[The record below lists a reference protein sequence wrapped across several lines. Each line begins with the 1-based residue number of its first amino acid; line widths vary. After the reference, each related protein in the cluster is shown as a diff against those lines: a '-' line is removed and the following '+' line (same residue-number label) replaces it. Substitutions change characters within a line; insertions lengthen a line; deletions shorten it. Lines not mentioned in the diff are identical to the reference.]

1 MENQKE
7 NVMLKWIEKTILP
20 IANKIQRNKYLQ
32 AIQSAFMTLMPVML
46 IGGIITI
53 LTRPLAD
60 YTKMSPTDNLYG
72 FYKGWQVFIDQHG
85 MPLLVLRSIT
95 LYSISLWA
103 ALAIAY
109 FLAKHYK
116 MNTIITS
123 VVSLLMFFILCT
135 SKTKDGGLSND
146 FWGGEG
152 LFAGILIGIGVTELY
167 RFFLKKKIGTI
178 KMPEMVPP
186 ALKNSFSSIFPII
199 FVTIICTCIAM
210 VCDSVFKITFP
221 QFILN
226 LFHPL
231 VLTIDNAFG
240 LSLTSILSQICWWFG
255 IHNTAITSLLE
266 PLMYSNYSA
275 NAAAYAK
282 GIAAA
287 NLPHIWT
294 EPLWWNWMVIGGSG
308 ATLALAFM
316 VLRCKSKQLK
326 TVGKVAIIPALFN
339 INEPLIFG
347 LPIVLNPLFFIPWLL
362 APTMNGIIAYVCMAL
377 GIVNKTYIYPGWNI
391 PAPFAQFLTNMD
403 VKSIFLVLVMI
414 VLDGLVYYPFLK
426 VWDNQKL
433 EEENRGVSVEK

>member
-1 MENQKE
+1 MENQKD
-7 NVMLKWIEKTILP
+7 NFLLKWIEKSILP

-32 AIQSAFMTLMPVML
+32 AIQSAFMTLMPIML

-53 LTRPLAD
+53 ITTPFVD
-60 YTKMSPTDNLYG
+60 YTKMATTDSMYN
-72 FYKGWQVFIDQHG
+72 FYKGWQLFVNNYG
-85 MPLLVLRSIT
+85 MPLVILRSVT
-95 LYSISLWA
+95 LSSISLWTS
-103 ALAIAY
+103 LAIAY

-135 SKTKDGGLSND
+135 SVTKDGGLSND

-152 LFAGILIGIGVTELY
+152 LFAGIIIGIAVTELY
-167 RFFLKKKIGTI
+167 RLFTTKKIGTI
-178 KMPEMVPP
+178 KMPDMVPP
-186 ALKNSFSSIFPII
+186 ALKSSFASIFPII
-199 FVTIICTCIAM
+199 FVTVICTIIAM
-210 VCDSVFKITFP
+210 LCNSILRITFP
-221 QFILN
+221 QAILN

-231 VLTIDNAFG
+231 VVTVDNAFG
-240 LSLTSILSQICWWFG
+240 LSLSSILSQICWWFG
-255 IHNTAITSLLE
+255 IHDTAVTSLLE

-308 ATLALAFM
+308 ATLALAVM
-316 VLRCKSKQLK
+316 VLRCKSVQLK

-362 APTMNGIIAYVCMAL
+362 APTINGIIAYICMAI
-377 GIVNKTYIYPGWNI
+377 GIVNKTFIYPGWNI
-391 PAPFAQFLTNMD
+391 PAPIAQFLSNMD
-403 VKSIFLVLVMI
+403 LRSIFLTLVMI
-414 VLDGLVYYPFLK
+414 IIDGLIYYPFLK
-426 VWDNQKL
+426 VWDKQKL
-433 EEENRGVSVEK
+433 EEERSGENVA

>member
-1 MENQKE
+1 MENQKD
-7 NVMLKWIEKTILP
+7 NFLLKWIEKSILP

-32 AIQSAFMTLMPVML
+32 AIQSAFMTLMPIML

-53 LTRPLAD
+53 ITTPFVD
-60 YTKMSPTDNLYG
+60 YTKMATTDSMYN
-72 FYKGWQVFIDQHG
+72 FYKGWQLFVNNYG
-85 MPLLVLRSIT
+85 MPLVILRSVT
-95 LYSISLWA
+95 LSSISLWTS
-103 ALAIAY
+103 LAIAY

-135 SKTKDGGLSND
+135 SVTKDGGLSND

-152 LFAGILIGIGVTELY
+152 LFAGIIIGIAVTELY
-167 RFFLKKKIGTI
+167 RLFTTKKIGTI
-178 KMPEMVPP
+178 KMPDMVPP
-186 ALKNSFSSIFPII
+186 ALKSSFASIFPII
-199 FVTIICTCIAM
+199 FVTVICTIIAM
-210 VCDSVFKITFP
+210 LCNSILRITFP
-221 QFILN
+221 QAILN

-231 VLTIDNAFG
+231 VVTVDNAFG
-240 LSLTSILSQICWWFG
+240 LSLSSILSQICWWFG
-255 IHNTAITSLLE
+255 IHDTAVTSLLE

-308 ATLALAFM
+308 ATLALAVI
-316 VLRCKSKQLK
+316 VLRCKSVQLK

-362 APTMNGIIAYVCMAL
+362 APTINGLIAYICMAI
-377 GIVNKTYIYPGWNI
+377 GIVNKTFIYPGWNI
-391 PAPFAQFLTNMD
+391 PAPIAQFLSNMD
-403 VKSIFLVLVMI
+403 LRSIFLTLVMI
-414 VLDGLVYYPFLK
+414 IIDGLIYYPFLK
-426 VWDNQKL
+426 VWDKQKL
-433 EEENRGVSVEK
+433 EEERGGENVA

>member
-1 MENQKE
+1 MENQKD
-7 NVMLKWIEKTILP
+7 NFLLKWIEKSILP

-32 AIQSAFMTLMPVML
+32 AIQSAFMTLMPIML

-53 LTRPLAD
+53 ITTPFVD
-60 YTKMSPTDNLYG
+60 YTKMATTDSMYN
-72 FYKGWQVFIDQHG
+72 FYKGWQLFVNNYG
-85 MPLLVLRSIT
+85 MPLVILRSVT
-95 LYSISLWA
+95 LSSISVWTS
-103 ALAIAY
+103 LAIAY

-135 SKTKDGGLSND
+135 SVTKDGGLSND

-152 LFAGILIGIGVTELY
+152 LFAGIIIGIAVTELY
-167 RFFLKKKIGTI
+167 RLFTTKKIGTI
-178 KMPEMVPP
+178 KMPDMVPP
-186 ALKNSFSSIFPII
+186 ALKSSFASIFPII
-199 FVTIICTCIAM
+199 FVTVICTIIAM
-210 VCDSVFKITFP
+210 LCNSILRITFP
-221 QFILN
+221 QAILN

-231 VLTIDNAFG
+231 VVTVDNAFG
-240 LSLTSILSQICWWFG
+240 LSLSSILSQICWWFG
-255 IHNTAITSLLE
+255 IHDTAVTSLLE

-308 ATLALAFM
+308 ATLALAVM
-316 VLRCKSKQLK
+316 VLRCKSVQLK

-362 APTMNGIIAYVCMAL
+362 APTINGLIAYICMAI
-377 GIVNKTYIYPGWNI
+377 GIVNKTFIYPGWNI
-391 PAPFAQFLTNMD
+391 PAPIAQFLSNMD
-403 VKSIFLVLVMI
+403 LRSIFLTLVMI
-414 VLDGLVYYPFLK
+414 IIDGLIYYPFLK
-426 VWDNQKL
+426 VWDKQKL
-433 EEENRGVSVEK
+433 EEERGGENVA

>member
-1 MENQKE
+1 MENQKD
-7 NVMLKWIEKTILP
+7 NFLLKWIEKSILP

-32 AIQSAFMTLMPVML
+32 AIQSAFMTLMPIML

-53 LTRPLAD
+53 ITTPFVD
-60 YTKMSPTDNLYG
+60 YTKMATTDSMYN
-72 FYKGWQVFIDQHG
+72 FYKGWQLFVNNYG
-85 MPLLVLRSIT
+85 MPLVILRSVT
-95 LYSISLWA
+95 LSSISLWTS
-103 ALAIAY
+103 LAIAY

-135 SKTKDGGLSND
+135 SVTKDGGLSND

-152 LFAGILIGIGVTELY
+152 LFAGIIIGIAVTELY
-167 RFFLKKKIGTI
+167 RLFTTKKIGTI
-178 KMPEMVPP
+178 KMPDMVPP
-186 ALKNSFSSIFPII
+186 ALKSSFASIFPII
-199 FVTIICTCIAM
+199 FVTVICTIIAM
-210 VCDSVFKITFP
+210 LCNSILRITFP
-221 QFILN
+221 QAILN

-231 VLTIDNAFG
+231 VVTVDNAFG
-240 LSLTSILSQICWWFG
+240 LSLSSILSQICWWFG
-255 IHNTAITSLLE
+255 IHDTAVTSLLE

-308 ATLALAFM
+308 ATLALAVM
-316 VLRCKSKQLK
+316 VLRCKSVQLK

-347 LPIVLNPLFFIPWLL
+347 LPIVLNPLFFIPWIL
-362 APTMNGIIAYVCMAL
+362 APTINGIIAYICMAI
-377 GIVNKTYIYPGWNI
+377 GIVNKTFIYPGWNI
-391 PAPFAQFLTNMD
+391 PAPIAQFLSNMD
-403 VKSIFLVLVMI
+403 LRSIFLTLVMI
-414 VLDGLVYYPFLK
+414 IIDGLIYYPFLK
-426 VWDNQKL
+426 VWDKQKL
-433 EEENRGVSVEK
+433 EEERGGENVA

>member
-1 MENQKE
+1 MENQKD
-7 NVMLKWIEKTILP
+7 NFLLKWIEKSILP
-20 IANKIQRNKYLQ
+20 ISNKIKRNKYLQ
-32 AIQSAFMTLMPVML
+32 AIQSAFMTLMPIML

-53 LTRPLAD
+53 ITTPFVD
-60 YTKMSPTDNLYG
+60 YTKMATTDSMYN
-72 FYKGWQVFIDQHG
+72 FYKGWQLFVNNYG
-85 MPLLVLRSIT
+85 MPLVILRSVT
-95 LYSISLWA
+95 LSSLSLWTS
-103 ALAIAY
+103 LAIAY

-135 SKTKDGGLSND
+135 SVTKDGGLSND

-152 LFAGILIGIGVTELY
+152 LFAGIIIGIAVTELY
-167 RFFLKKKIGTI
+167 RLFTTKKIGTI
-178 KMPEMVPP
+178 KMPDMVPP
-186 ALKNSFSSIFPII
+186 ALKSSFASIFPII
-199 FVTIICTCIAM
+199 FVTVICTIIAM
-210 VCDSVFKITFP
+210 LCNSILRITFP
-221 QFILN
+221 QAILN

-231 VLTIDNAFG
+231 VVTVDNAFG
-240 LSLTSILSQICWWFG
+240 LSLSSILSQICWWFG
-255 IHNTAITSLLE
+255 IHDTAVTSLLE

-308 ATLALAFM
+308 ATLALAVM
-316 VLRCKSKQLK
+316 VLRCKSVQLK

-362 APTMNGIIAYVCMAL
+362 APTINGLIAYICMAI
-377 GIVNKTYIYPGWNI
+377 GIVNKTFIYPGWNI
-391 PAPFAQFLTNMD
+391 PAPIAQFLSNMD
-403 VKSIFLVLVMI
+403 LRSIFLTLVMI
-414 VLDGLVYYPFLK
+414 IIDGLIYYPFLK
-426 VWDNQKL
+426 VWDKQKL
-433 EEENRGVSVEK
+433 EEERGGENVA

>member
-1 MENQKE
+1 MENQKD
-7 NVMLKWIEKTILP
+7 NFLLKWIEKSILP

-32 AIQSAFMTLMPVML
+32 AIQSAFMTLMPIML

-53 LTRPLAD
+53 ITTPFVD
-60 YTKMSPTDNLYG
+60 YTKMATTDSMYN
-72 FYKGWQVFIDQHG
+72 FYKGWQLFVNNYG
-85 MPLLVLRSIT
+85 MPLVILRSVT
-95 LYSISLWA
+95 LSSISLWTS
-103 ALAIAY
+103 LAIAY

-135 SKTKDGGLSND
+135 SVTKDGGLSND

-152 LFAGILIGIGVTELY
+152 LFAGIIIGIAVTELY
-167 RFFLKKKIGTI
+167 RLFTTKKIGTI
-178 KMPEMVPP
+178 KMPDMVPP
-186 ALKNSFSSIFPII
+186 ALKSSFASIFPII
-199 FVTIICTCIAM
+199 FVTVICTVIAM
-210 VCDSVFKITFP
+210 LCNSILRITFP
-221 QFILN
+221 QAILN

-231 VLTIDNAFG
+231 VVTVDNAFG
-240 LSLTSILSQICWWFG
+240 LSLSSILSQICWWFG
-255 IHNTAITSLLE
+255 IHDTAVTSLLE

-308 ATLALAFM
+308 ATLALAVM
-316 VLRCKSKQLK
+316 ILRCKSVQLK

-362 APTMNGIIAYVCMAL
+362 APTINGLIAYICMAI
-377 GIVNKTYIYPGWNI
+377 GIVNKTFIYPGWNI
-391 PAPFAQFLTNMD
+391 PAPIAQFLSNMD
-403 VKSIFLVLVMI
+403 LRSIFLTLVMI
-414 VLDGLVYYPFLK
+414 IIDGLIYYPFLK
-426 VWDNQKL
+426 VWDRQKL
-433 EEENRGVSVEK
+433 EEERGEENVA

>member
-1 MENQKE
+1 MENQKD
-7 NVMLKWIEKTILP
+7 NFLLKWIEKSILP

-32 AIQSAFMTLMPVML
+32 AIQSAFMTLMPIML

-53 LTRPLAD
+53 ITTPFVD
-60 YTKMSPTDNLYG
+60 YTKMATTDSMYN
-72 FYKGWQVFIDQHG
+72 FYKGWQLFVNNYG
-85 MPLLVLRSIT
+85 MPLVILRSVT
-95 LYSISLWA
+95 LSSISLWTS
-103 ALAIAY
+103 LAIAY

-135 SKTKDGGLSND
+135 SVTKDGGLSND

-152 LFAGILIGIGVTELY
+152 LFAGIIIGIAVTELY
-167 RFFLKKKIGTI
+167 RLFTTKKIGTI
-178 KMPEMVPP
+178 KMPDMVPP
-186 ALKNSFSSIFPII
+186 ALKSSFASIFPII
-199 FVTIICTCIAM
+199 FVTVICTIIAM
-210 VCDSVFKITFP
+210 LCNSILRITFP
-221 QFILN
+221 QAILN

-231 VLTIDNAFG
+231 VVTVDNAFG
-240 LSLTSILSQICWWFG
+240 LSLSSILSQICWWFG
-255 IHNTAITSLLE
+255 IHDTAVTSLLE

-308 ATLALAFM
+308 ATLALAVM
-316 VLRCKSKQLK
+316 VLRCKSVQLK

-362 APTMNGIIAYVCMAL
+362 APTINGIIAYICMAI
-377 GIVNKTYIYPGWNI
+377 GIVNKTFIYPGWNI
-391 PAPFAQFLTNMD
+391 PAPIAQFLSNMD
-403 VKSIFLVLVMI
+403 LRSIFLTLVMI
-414 VLDGLVYYPFLK
+414 IIDGLIYYPFLK
-426 VWDNQKL
+426 VWDKQKL
-433 EEENRGVSVEK
+433 EEERGGENVA

>member
-1 MENQKE
+1 MENQKD
-7 NVMLKWIEKTILP
+7 NFLLKWIEKSILP

-32 AIQSAFMTLMPVML
+32 AIQSAFMTLMPIML

-53 LTRPLAD
+53 ITTPFVD
-60 YTKMSPTDNLYG
+60 YTEMATTDSMYN
-72 FYKGWQVFIDQHG
+72 FYKGWQLFVNNYG
-85 MPLLVLRSIT
+85 MPLVILRSVT
-95 LYSISLWA
+95 LSSISLWTS
-103 ALAIAY
+103 LAIAY

-135 SKTKDGGLSND
+135 SVTKDGGLSND

-152 LFAGILIGIGVTELY
+152 LFAGIIIGIAVTELY
-167 RFFLKKKIGTI
+167 RLFTTKKIGTI
-178 KMPEMVPP
+178 KMPDMVPP
-186 ALKNSFSSIFPII
+186 ALKSSFASIFPII
-199 FVTIICTCIAM
+199 FVTVICTIIAM
-210 VCDSVFKITFP
+210 LCNSILRITFP
-221 QFILN
+221 QAILN

-231 VLTIDNAFG
+231 VVTVDNAFG
-240 LSLTSILSQICWWFG
+240 LSLSSILSQICWWFG
-255 IHNTAITSLLE
+255 IHDTAVTSLLE

-308 ATLALAFM
+308 ATLALAVM
-316 VLRCKSKQLK
+316 VLRCKSVQLK

-362 APTMNGIIAYVCMAL
+362 APTINGIIAYICMAI
-377 GIVNKTYIYPGWNI
+377 GIVNKTFIYPGWNI
-391 PAPFAQFLTNMD
+391 PAPIAQFLSNMD
-403 VKSIFLVLVMI
+403 LRSIFLTLVMI
-414 VLDGLVYYPFLK
+414 IIDGLIYYPFLK
-426 VWDNQKL
+426 VWDKQKL
-433 EEENRGVSVEK
+433 EEERGGENVA

>member
-1 MENQKE
+1 MENQKD
-7 NVMLKWIEKTILP
+7 NFLLKWIEKSILP

-32 AIQSAFMTLMPVML
+32 AIQSAFMTLMPIML

-53 LTRPLAD
+53 ITTPFVD
-60 YTKMSPTDNLYG
+60 YTKMATTDSMYN
-72 FYKGWQVFIDQHG
+72 FYKGWQLFVNNYG
-85 MPLLVLRSIT
+85 MPLVILRSVT
-95 LYSISLWA
+95 LSSISLWTS
-103 ALAIAY
+103 LAIAY

-135 SKTKDGGLSND
+135 SVTKDGGLSND

-152 LFAGILIGIGVTELY
+152 LFAGIIIGIAVTELY
-167 RFFLKKKIGTI
+167 RLFTTKKIGTI
-178 KMPEMVPP
+178 KMPDMVPP
-186 ALKNSFSSIFPII
+186 ALKSSFASIFPII
-199 FVTIICTCIAM
+199 FVTVICTIIAM
-210 VCDSVFKITFP
+210 LCNSILRITFP
-221 QFILN
+221 QAILN

-231 VLTIDNAFG
+231 VVTVDNAFG
-240 LSLTSILSQICWWFG
+240 LSLSSILSQICWWFG
-255 IHNTAITSLLE
+255 IHDTAVTSLLE

-308 ATLALAFM
+308 ATLALAVM
-316 VLRCKSKQLK
+316 VLRCKSVQLK

-362 APTMNGIIAYVCMAL
+362 APTINGLIAYICMAI
-377 GIVNKTYIYPGWNI
+377 GIVNKTFIYPGWNI
-391 PAPFAQFLTNMD
+391 PAPIAQFLSNMD
-403 VKSIFLVLVMI
+403 LRSIFLSFVMI
-414 VLDGLVYYPFLK
+414 IIDGLIYYPFLK
-426 VWDNQKL
+426 VWDKQKL
-433 EEENRGVSVEK
+433 EEERGEENVA

>member
-1 MENQKE
+1 MENQKD
-7 NVMLKWIEKTILP
+7 NFLLKWIEKSILP

-32 AIQSAFMTLMPVML
+32 AIQSAFMTLMPIML

-53 LTRPLAD
+53 ITTPFVN
-60 YTKMSPTDNLYG
+60 YTKMATTDSMYN
-72 FYKGWQVFIDQHG
+72 FYKGWQLFVNNYG
-85 MPLLVLRSIT
+85 MPLVILRSVT
-95 LYSISLWA
+95 LSSISLWTS
-103 ALAIAY
+103 LAIAY

-135 SKTKDGGLSND
+135 SVTKDGGLSND

-152 LFAGILIGIGVTELY
+152 LFAGIIIGIAVTELY
-167 RFFLKKKIGTI
+167 RLFTTKKIGTI
-178 KMPEMVPP
+178 KMPDMVPP
-186 ALKNSFSSIFPII
+186 ALKSSFASIFPII
-199 FVTIICTCIAM
+199 FVTVICTIIAM
-210 VCDSVFKITFP
+210 LCNSILRITFP
-221 QFILN
+221 QAILN

-231 VLTIDNAFG
+231 VVTVDNAFG
-240 LSLTSILSQICWWFG
+240 LSLSSILSQICWWFG
-255 IHNTAITSLLE
+255 IHDTAVTSLLE

-308 ATLALAFM
+308 ATLALAVM
-316 VLRCKSKQLK
+316 VLRCKSVQLK

-362 APTMNGIIAYVCMAL
+362 APTINGLIAYICMAI
-377 GIVNKTYIYPGWNI
+377 GIVNKTFIYPGWNI
-391 PAPFAQFLTNMD
+391 PAPIAQFLTNMD
-403 VKSIFLVLVMI
+403 LRSIFLTLVMI
-414 VLDGLVYYPFLK
+414 IIDGLIYYPFLK
-426 VWDNQKL
+426 VWDKQKL
-433 EEENRGVSVEK
+433 EEERSGENVA

>member
-1 MENQKE
+1 MENQKD
-7 NVMLKWIEKTILP
+7 NFLLKWIEKSILP

-32 AIQSAFMTLMPVML
+32 AIQSAFMTLMPIML

-53 LTRPLAD
+53 ITTPFVD
-60 YTKMSPTDNLYG
+60 YTKMATTDSMYN
-72 FYKGWQVFIDQHG
+72 FYKGWQLFVNNYG
-85 MPLLVLRSIT
+85 MPLVILRSVT
-95 LYSISLWA
+95 LSSISLWTS
-103 ALAIAY
+103 LAIAY

-135 SKTKDGGLSND
+135 SVTKDGGLSND

-152 LFAGILIGIGVTELY
+152 LFAGIIIGIAVTELY
-167 RFFLKKKIGTI
+167 RLFTTKKIGTI
-178 KMPEMVPP
+178 KMPDMVPP
-186 ALKNSFSSIFPII
+186 ALKSSFASIFPII
-199 FVTIICTCIAM
+199 FVTVICTIIAM
-210 VCDSVFKITFP
+210 LCNSILRITFP
-221 QFILN
+221 QAILN

-231 VLTIDNAFG
+231 VVTVDNAFG
-240 LSLTSILSQICWWFG
+240 LSLSSILSQICWWFG
-255 IHNTAITSLLE
+255 IHDTAVTSLLE

-308 ATLALAFM
+308 ATLALAVM
-316 VLRCKSKQLK
+316 VLRCKSVQLK

-362 APTMNGIIAYVCMAL
+362 APTINGLIAYICMAIGII
-377 GIVNKTYIYPGWNI
+377 NKTFIYPGWNI
-391 PAPFAQFLTNMD
+391 PAPIAQFLSNMD
-403 VKSIFLVLVMI
+403 LRSIFLTLVMI
-414 VLDGLVYYPFLK
+414 IIDGLIYYPFLK
-426 VWDNQKL
+426 VWDKQKL
-433 EEENRGVSVEK
+433 EEERGGENVA

>member
-1 MENQKE
+1 MENQKD
-7 NVMLKWIEKTILP
+7 NFLLKWIEKSILP

-32 AIQSAFMTLMPVML
+32 AIQSAFMTLMPIML

-53 LTRPLAD
+53 ITTPFVD
-60 YTKMSPTDNLYG
+60 YTKMATTDSMYN
-72 FYKGWQVFIDQHG
+72 FYKGWQLFVNNYG
-85 MPLLVLRSIT
+85 MPLVILRSVT
-95 LYSISLWA
+95 LSSISLWTS
-103 ALAIAY
+103 LAIAY

-135 SKTKDGGLSND
+135 SVTKDGGLSND

-152 LFAGILIGIGVTELY
+152 LFAGIIIGIAVTELY
-167 RFFLKKKIGTI
+167 RLFTTKKIGTI
-178 KMPEMVPP
+178 KMPDMVPP
-186 ALKNSFSSIFPII
+186 ALKSSFASIFPII
-199 FVTIICTCIAM
+199 FVTVICTVIAM
-210 VCDSVFKITFP
+210 LCNSILRITFP
-221 QFILN
+221 QAILN

-231 VLTIDNAFG
+231 VVTVDNAFG
-240 LSLTSILSQICWWFG
+240 LSLSSILSQICWWFG
-255 IHNTAITSLLE
+255 IHDTAVTSLLE

-308 ATLALAFM
+308 ATLALAVM
-316 VLRCKSKQLK
+316 VLRCKSVQLK

-362 APTMNGIIAYVCMAL
+362 APTINGLIAYICMAI
-377 GIVNKTYIYPGWNI
+377 GIVNKTFIYPGWNI
-391 PAPFAQFLTNMD
+391 PAPIAQFLSNMD
-403 VKSIFLVLVMI
+403 LRSIFLTLVMI
-414 VLDGLVYYPFLK
+414 IIDGLIYYPFLK
-426 VWDNQKL
+426 VWDRQKL
-433 EEENRGVSVEK
+433 EEERGGENVA

>member
-1 MENQKE
+1 MENQKD
-7 NVMLKWIEKTILP
+7 NFLLKWIEKSILP

-32 AIQSAFMTLMPVML
+32 AIQSAFMTLMPIML

-53 LTRPLAD
+53 ITTPFVD
-60 YTKMSPTDNLYG
+60 YTKMATTDSMYN
-72 FYKGWQVFIDQHG
+72 FYKGWQLFVNNYG
-85 MPLLVLRSIT
+85 MPLVILRSVT
-95 LYSISLWA
+95 LSSISLWTS
-103 ALAIAY
+103 LAIAY

-135 SKTKDGGLSND
+135 SVTKDGGLSND

-152 LFAGILIGIGVTELY
+152 LFAGIIIGIAVTELY
-167 RFFLKKKIGTI
+167 RLFTTKKIGTI
-178 KMPEMVPP
+178 KMPDMVPP
-186 ALKNSFSSIFPII
+186 ALKSSFTSIFPII
-199 FVTIICTCIAM
+199 FVTVICTIIAM
-210 VCDSVFKITFP
+210 LCNSILRITFP
-221 QFILN
+221 QAILN

-231 VLTIDNAFG
+231 VVTVDNAFG
-240 LSLTSILSQICWWFG
+240 LSLSSILSQICWWFG
-255 IHNTAITSLLE
+255 IHDTAVTSLLE

-308 ATLALAFM
+308 ATLALAVM
-316 VLRCKSKQLK
+316 VLRCKSVQLK

-362 APTMNGIIAYVCMAL
+362 APTINGLIAYICMAIGII
-377 GIVNKTYIYPGWNI
+377 NKTFIYPGWNI
-391 PAPFAQFLTNMD
+391 PAPIAQFLSNMD
-403 VKSIFLVLVMI
+403 LRSIFLTLVMI
-414 VLDGLVYYPFLK
+414 IIDGLIYYPFLK
-426 VWDNQKL
+426 VWDKQKL
-433 EEENRGVSVEK
+433 EEERGGENVA

>member
-1 MENQKE
+1 MENQKD
-7 NVMLKWIEKTILP
+7 NFLLKWIEKSILP

-32 AIQSAFMTLMPVML
+32 AIQSAFMTLMPIML

-53 LTRPLAD
+53 ITTPFVD
-60 YTKMSPTDNLYG
+60 YTKMATTDSMYN
-72 FYKGWQVFIDQHG
+72 FYKGWQLFVNNYG
-85 MPLLVLRSIT
+85 MPLVILRSVT
-95 LYSISLWA
+95 LSSISLWTS
-103 ALAIAY
+103 LAIAY

-135 SKTKDGGLSND
+135 SVTKDGGLSND

-152 LFAGILIGIGVTELY
+152 LFAGIIIGIAVTELY
-167 RFFLKKKIGTI
+167 RLFTTKKIGTI
-178 KMPEMVPP
+178 KMPDMVPP
-186 ALKNSFSSIFPII
+186 ALKSSFASIFPII
-199 FVTIICTCIAM
+199 FVTVICTIIAM
-210 VCDSVFKITFP
+210 LCNSILRITFP
-221 QFILN
+221 QAILN

-231 VLTIDNAFG
+231 VVTVDNAFG
-240 LSLTSILSQICWWFG
+240 LSLSSILSQICWWFG
-255 IHNTAITSLLE
+255 IHDTAVTSLLE

-308 ATLALAFM
+308 ATLALAVM
-316 VLRCKSKQLK
+316 VLRCKSVQLK

-362 APTMNGIIAYVCMAL
+362 APTINGLIAYICMAI
-377 GIVNKTYIYPGWNI
+377 GIVNKTFIYPGWNI
-391 PAPFAQFLTNMD
+391 PAPIAQFLSNMD
-403 VKSIFLVLVMI
+403 LRSIFLTLVMI
-414 VLDGLVYYPFLK
+414 IIDGLIYYPFLK
-426 VWDNQKL
+426 VWDKQKL
-433 EEENRGVSVEK
+433 EEERSGENVA

>member
-1 MENQKE
+1 MENQKD
-7 NVMLKWIEKTILP
+7 NFLLKWIEKSILP

-32 AIQSAFMTLMPVML
+32 AIQSAFMTLMPIML

-53 LTRPLAD
+53 ITTPFVD
-60 YTKMSPTDNLYG
+60 YTKMATTDSMYN
-72 FYKGWQVFIDQHG
+72 FYKGWQLFVNNYG
-85 MPLLVLRSIT
+85 MPLVILRSVT
-95 LYSISLWA
+95 LSSISLWTS
-103 ALAIAY
+103 LAIAY

-135 SKTKDGGLSND
+135 SVTKDGGLSND

-152 LFAGILIGIGVTELY
+152 LFAGIIIGIAVTELY
-167 RFFLKKKIGTI
+167 RLFTTKKIGTI
-178 KMPEMVPP
+178 KMPDMVPP
-186 ALKNSFSSIFPII
+186 ALKSSFASIFPII
-199 FVTIICTCIAM
+199 FVTVICTIIAM
-210 VCDSVFKITFP
+210 LCNSILRITFP
-221 QFILN
+221 QAILN

-231 VLTIDNAFG
+231 VVTVDNAFG
-240 LSLTSILSQICWWFG
+240 LSLSSILSQICWWFG
-255 IHNTAITSLLE
+255 IHDTAVTSLLE

-308 ATLALAFM
+308 ATLALAVM
-316 VLRCKSKQLK
+316 VLRCKSVQLK

-362 APTMNGIIAYVCMAL
+362 APTINGLIAYICMAIGII
-377 GIVNKTYIYPGWNI
+377 NKTFIYPGWNI
-391 PAPFAQFLTNMD
+391 PAPIAQFLSNMD
-403 VKSIFLVLVMI
+403 LRSIFLTLVMI
-414 VLDGLVYYPFLK
+414 IIDGLIYYPFLK
-426 VWDNQKL
+426 VWDKQKL
-433 EEENRGVSVEK
+433 EEERSGENVA

>member
-1 MENQKE
+1 MENQKD
-7 NVMLKWIEKTILP
+7 NFLLKWIEKSILP

-32 AIQSAFMTLMPVML
+32 AIQSAFMTLMPIML

-53 LTRPLAD
+53 ITTPFVD
-60 YTKMSPTDNLYG
+60 YTKMATTDSMYN
-72 FYKGWQVFIDQHG
+72 FYKGWQLFVNNYG
-85 MPLLVLRSIT
+85 MPLVILRSVT
-95 LYSISLWA
+95 LSSISLWTS
-103 ALAIAY
+103 LAIAY

-135 SKTKDGGLSND
+135 SVTKDGGLSND

-152 LFAGILIGIGVTELY
+152 LFAGIIIGIAVTELY
-167 RFFLKKKIGTI
+167 RLFTTKKIGTI
-178 KMPEMVPP
+178 KMPDMVPP
-186 ALKNSFSSIFPII
+186 ALKSSFASIFPII
-199 FVTIICTCIAM
+199 FVTVICTIIAM
-210 VCDSVFKITFP
+210 LCNSILRITFP
-221 QFILN
+221 QAILN

-231 VLTIDNAFG
+231 VVTVDNAFG
-240 LSLTSILSQICWWFG
+240 LSLSSILSQICWWFG
-255 IHNTAITSLLE
+255 IHDTAVTSLLE

-308 ATLALAFM
+308 ATLALAIM
-316 VLRCKSKQLK
+316 VLRCKSVQLK

-362 APTMNGIIAYVCMAL
+362 APTINGLIAYICMAI
-377 GIVNKTYIYPGWNI
+377 GIVNKTFIYPGWNI
-391 PAPFAQFLTNMD
+391 PAPIAQFLSNMD
-403 VKSIFLVLVMI
+403 LRSIFLTLVMI
-414 VLDGLVYYPFLK
+414 IIDGLIYYPFLK
-426 VWDNQKL
+426 VWDKQKL
-433 EEENRGVSVEK
+433 EEERGGENVA

>member
-1 MENQKE
+1 MENQKD
-7 NVMLKWIEKTILP
+7 NFLLKWIEKSILP

-32 AIQSAFMTLMPVML
+32 AIQSAFMTLMPIML

-53 LTRPLAD
+53 ITTPFVD
-60 YTKMSPTDNLYG
+60 YTKMATTDSMYN
-72 FYKGWQVFIDQHG
+72 FYKGWQLFVNNYG
-85 MPLLVLRSIT
+85 MPLVILRSVT
-95 LYSISLWA
+95 LSSISLWTS
-103 ALAIAY
+103 LAIAY

-135 SKTKDGGLSND
+135 SVTKDGGLSND

-152 LFAGILIGIGVTELY
+152 LFAGIIIGIAVTELY
-167 RFFLKKKIGTI
+167 RLFTTKKIGTI
-178 KMPEMVPP
+178 KMPDMVPP
-186 ALKNSFSSIFPII
+186 ALKSSFASIFPII
-199 FVTIICTCIAM
+199 FVTVICTIIAM
-210 VCDSVFKITFP
+210 LCNSILRITFP
-221 QFILN
+221 QAILN

-231 VLTIDNAFG
+231 VVTVDNAFG
-240 LSLTSILSQICWWFG
+240 LSLSSILSQICWWFG
-255 IHNTAITSLLE
+255 IHDTAVTSLLE

-308 ATLALAFM
+308 ATLALAVM
-316 VLRCKSKQLK
+316 VLRCKSVQLK

-362 APTMNGIIAYVCMAL
+362 APTVNGLIAYICMAI
-377 GIVNKTYIYPGWNI
+377 GIVNKTFIYPGWNI
-391 PAPFAQFLTNMD
+391 PAPIAQFLSNMD
-403 VKSIFLVLVMI
+403 LRSIFLTLVMI
-414 VLDGLVYYPFLK
+414 IIDGLIYYPFLK
-426 VWDNQKL
+426 VWDKQKL
-433 EEENRGVSVEK
+433 EEERSGENVA

>member
-1 MENQKE
+1 MENQKD
-7 NVMLKWIEKTILP
+7 NFLLKWIEKSILP

-32 AIQSAFMTLMPVML
+32 AIQSAFMTLMPIML

-53 LTRPLAD
+53 ITTPFVD
-60 YTKMSPTDNLYG
+60 YTKMATTDSMYN
-72 FYKGWQVFIDQHG
+72 FYKGWQLFVNNYG
-85 MPLLVLRSIT
+85 MPLVILRSVT
-95 LYSISLWA
+95 LSSISLWTS
-103 ALAIAY
+103 LAIAY

-135 SKTKDGGLSND
+135 SVTKDGGLSND

-152 LFAGILIGIGVTELY
+152 LFAGIIIGIAVTELY
-167 RFFLKKKIGTI
+167 RLFTTKKIGTI
-178 KMPEMVPP
+178 KMPDMVPP
-186 ALKNSFSSIFPII
+186 ALKSSFASIFPII
-199 FVTIICTCIAM
+199 FVTVICTIIAM
-210 VCDSVFKITFP
+210 LCNSILRITFP
-221 QFILN
+221 QAILN

-231 VLTIDNAFG
+231 VVTVDNAFG
-240 LSLTSILSQICWWFG
+240 LSLSSILSQICWWFG
-255 IHNTAITSLLE
+255 IHDTAVTSLLE

-308 ATLALAFM
+308 ATLALAVM
-316 VLRCKSKQLK
+316 VLRCKSVQLK

-347 LPIVLNPLFFIPWLL
+347 LPIVLNPLFFIPWIL
-362 APTMNGIIAYVCMAL
+362 APTINGIIAYICMAI
-377 GIVNKTYIYPGWNI
+377 GIVNKTFIYPGWNI
-391 PAPFAQFLTNMD
+391 PAPIAQFLSNMD
-403 VKSIFLVLVMI
+403 LRSIFFTLVMI
-414 VLDGLVYYPFLK
+414 IIDGLIYYPFLK
-426 VWDNQKL
+426 VWDKQKL
-433 EEENRGVSVEK
+433 EEERGGENVA

>member
-1 MENQKE
+1 MENQKD
-7 NVMLKWIEKTILP
+7 NFLLKWIEKSILP

-32 AIQSAFMTLMPVML
+32 AIQSAFMTLMPIML

-53 LTRPLAD
+53 ITTPFVD
-60 YTKMSPTDNLYG
+60 YTKMATTDSMYN
-72 FYKGWQVFIDQHG
+72 FYKGWQLFVNNYG
-85 MPLLVLRSIT
+85 MPLVILRSVT
-95 LYSISLWA
+95 LSSISLWTS
-103 ALAIAY
+103 LAIAY

-135 SKTKDGGLSND
+135 SVTKDGGLSND

-152 LFAGILIGIGVTELY
+152 LFAGIIIGIAVTELY
-167 RFFLKKKIGTI
+167 RLFTTKKIGTI
-178 KMPEMVPP
+178 KMPDMVPP
-186 ALKNSFSSIFPII
+186 ALKSSFASIFPII
-199 FVTIICTCIAM
+199 FVTVICTIIAM
-210 VCDSVFKITFP
+210 LCNSILRINF
-221 QFILN
+221 QQAILN

-231 VLTIDNAFG
+231 VVTVDNAFG
-240 LSLTSILSQICWWFG
+240 LSLSSILSQICWWFG
-255 IHNTAITSLLE
+255 IHDTAVTSLLE

-308 ATLALAFM
+308 ATLALAVM
-316 VLRCKSKQLK
+316 VLRCKSVQLK

-347 LPIVLNPLFFIPWLL
+347 LPIVLNPLFFIPWIL
-362 APTMNGIIAYVCMAL
+362 APTINGIIAYICMAI
-377 GIVNKTYIYPGWNI
+377 GIVNKTFIYPGWNI
-391 PAPFAQFLTNMD
+391 PAPIAQFLSNMD
-403 VKSIFLVLVMI
+403 LRSIFFTLVMI
-414 VLDGLVYYPFLK
+414 IIDGLIYYPFLK
-426 VWDNQKL
+426 VWDKQKL
-433 EEENRGVSVEK
+433 EEERGGENVA

>member
-1 MENQKE
+1 MENQKD
-7 NVMLKWIEKTILP
+7 NFLLKWIEKSILP

-32 AIQSAFMTLMPVML
+32 AIQSAFMTLMPIML

-53 LTRPLAD
+53 ITTPFVD
-60 YTKMSPTDNLYG
+60 YTKMATTDSMYN
-72 FYKGWQVFIDQHG
+72 FYKGWQLFVNNYG
-85 MPLLVLRSIT
+85 MPLVILRSVT
-95 LYSISLWA
+95 LSSISLWTS
-103 ALAIAY
+103 LAIAY

-135 SKTKDGGLSND
+135 SVTKDGGLSND

-152 LFAGILIGIGVTELY
+152 LFAGIIIGIAVTELY
-167 RFFLKKKIGTI
+167 RLFTTKKIGTI
-178 KMPEMVPP
+178 KMPDMVPP
-186 ALKNSFSSIFPII
+186 ALKSSFASIFPII
-199 FVTIICTCIAM
+199 FVTVICTIIAM
-210 VCDSVFKITFP
+210 LCNSILRITFP
-221 QFILN
+221 QAILN

-231 VLTIDNAFG
+231 VVTVDNAFG
-240 LSLTSILSQICWWFG
+240 LSLSSILSQICWWFG
-255 IHNTAITSLLE
+255 IHDTAVTSLLE

-308 ATLALAFM
+308 ATLALAVM
-316 VLRCKSKQLK
+316 VLRCKSVQLK

-362 APTMNGIIAYVCMAL
+362 APTINGLIAYICMAI
-377 GIVNKTYIYPGWNI
+377 GIVNKTFIYPGWNI
-391 PAPFAQFLTNMD
+391 PAPIAQFLSNMD
-403 VKSIFLVLVMI
+403 LRSIFLTLVMI
-414 VLDGLVYYPFLK
+414 IIDGLIYYPFLK
-426 VWDNQKL
+426 VWDKQKL
-433 EEENRGVSVEK
+433 EEERGGENVA

>member
-1 MENQKE
+1 MENQKD
-7 NVMLKWIEKTILP
+7 NFLLKWIEKSILP

-32 AIQSAFMTLMPVML
+32 AIQSAFMTLMPIML

-53 LTRPLAD
+53 ITTPFVD
-60 YTKMSPTDNLYG
+60 YTKMATTDSMYN
-72 FYKGWQVFIDQHG
+72 FYKGWQLFVNNYG
-85 MPLLVLRSIT
+85 MPLVILRSVT
-95 LYSISLWA
+95 LSSISLWTS
-103 ALAIAY
+103 LAIAY

-135 SKTKDGGLSND
+135 SVTKDGGLSND

-152 LFAGILIGIGVTELY
+152 LFAGIIIGIAVTELY
-167 RFFLKKKIGTI
+167 RLFTTKKIGTI
-178 KMPEMVPP
+178 KMPDMVPP
-186 ALKNSFSSIFPII
+186 ALKSSFASIFPII
-199 FVTIICTCIAM
+199 FVTVICTIIAM
-210 VCDSVFKITFP
+210 LCNSILRITFP
-221 QFILN
+221 QAILN

-231 VLTIDNAFG
+231 VVTVDNAFG
-240 LSLTSILSQICWWFG
+240 LSLSSILSQICWWFG
-255 IHNTAITSLLE
+255 IHDTAVTSLLE

-308 ATLALAFM
+308 ATLALAVM
-316 VLRCKSKQLK
+316 VLRCKSVQLK

-362 APTMNGIIAYVCMAL
+362 APTINGIMAYICMAI
-377 GIVNKTYIYPGWNI
+377 GIVNKTFIYPGWNI
-391 PAPFAQFLTNMD
+391 PAPIAQFLSNMD
-403 VKSIFLVLVMI
+403 LRSIFLTLVMI
-414 VLDGLVYYPFLK
+414 IIDGLIYYPFLK
-426 VWDNQKL
+426 VWDKQKL
-433 EEENRGVSVEK
+433 EEERGGENVA

>member
-1 MENQKE
+1 MENQKD
-7 NVMLKWIEKTILP
+7 NFLLKWIEKSILP

-32 AIQSAFMTLMPVML
+32 AIQSAFMTLMPIML

-53 LTRPLAD
+53 ITTPFVD
-60 YTKMSPTDNLYG
+60 YTKMATTDSMYN
-72 FYKGWQVFIDQHG
+72 FYKGWQLFVNNYG
-85 MPLLVLRSIT
+85 MPLVILRSVT
-95 LYSISLWA
+95 LSSISLWTS
-103 ALAIAY
+103 LAIAY

-135 SKTKDGGLSND
+135 SVTKDGGLSND

-152 LFAGILIGIGVTELY
+152 LFAGIIIGISVTELY
-167 RFFLKKKIGTI
+167 RLFTTKKIGTI
-178 KMPEMVPP
+178 KMPDMVPP
-186 ALKNSFSSIFPII
+186 ALKSSFASIFPII
-199 FVTIICTCIAM
+199 FVTVICTVIAM
-210 VCDSVFKITFP
+210 LCNSILRITFP
-221 QFILN
+221 QAILN

-231 VLTIDNAFG
+231 VVTVDNAFG
-240 LSLTSILSQICWWFG
+240 LSLSSILSQICWWFG
-255 IHNTAITSLLE
+255 IHDTAVTSLLE

-308 ATLALAFM
+308 ATLALAVM
-316 VLRCKSKQLK
+316 VLRCKSVQLK

-362 APTMNGIIAYVCMAL
+362 APTINGLIAYICMAI
-377 GIVNKTYIYPGWNI
+377 GIVNKTFIYPGWNI
-391 PAPFAQFLTNMD
+391 PAPIAQFLSNMD
-403 VKSIFLVLVMI
+403 LRSIFLTLVMI
-414 VLDGLVYYPFLK
+414 IIDGLIYYPFLK
-426 VWDNQKL
+426 VWDRQKL
-433 EEENRGVSVEK
+433 EEERGGENVA

>member
-1 MENQKE
+1 MENQKD
-7 NVMLKWIEKTILP
+7 NFLLKWIEKSILP

-32 AIQSAFMTLMPVML
+32 AIQSAFMTLMPIML

-53 LTRPLAD
+53 ITTPFVD
-60 YTKMSPTDNLYG
+60 YTKMATTDSMYN
-72 FYKGWQVFIDQHG
+72 FYKGWQLFVNNYG
-85 MPLLVLRSIT
+85 MPLVILRSVT
-95 LYSISLWA
+95 LSSISLWTS
-103 ALAIAY
+103 LAIAY

-135 SKTKDGGLSND
+135 SVTKDGGLSND

-152 LFAGILIGIGVTELY
+152 LFAGIIIGIAVTELY
-167 RFFLKKKIGTI
+167 RLFTTKKIGTI
-178 KMPEMVPP
+178 KMPDMVPP
-186 ALKNSFSSIFPII
+186 ALKSSFASIFPII
-199 FVTIICTCIAM
+199 FVTVICTIIAM
-210 VCDSVFKITFP
+210 LCNSILRITFP
-221 QFILN
+221 QAILN

-231 VLTIDNAFG
+231 VVTVDNAFG
-240 LSLTSILSQICWWFG
+240 LSLSSILSQICWWFG
-255 IHNTAITSLLE
+255 IHDTAVTSLLE

-308 ATLALAFM
+308 ATLALAVM
-316 VLRCKSKQLK
+316 VLRCKSVQLK

-362 APTMNGIIAYVCMAL
+362 APTVNGLIAYICMAI
-377 GIVNKTYIYPGWNI
+377 GIVNKTFIYPGWNI
-391 PAPFAQFLTNMD
+391 PAPIAQFLSNMD
-403 VKSIFLVLVMI
+403 LRSIFLTLVMI
-414 VLDGLVYYPFLK
+414 IIDGLIYYPFLK
-426 VWDNQKL
+426 VWDKQKL
-433 EEENRGVSVEK
+433 EEERGGENVA

>member
-1 MENQKE
+1 MENQKD
-7 NVMLKWIEKTILP
+7 NFLLKWIEKSILP

-32 AIQSAFMTLMPVML
+32 AIQSAFMTLMPIML

-53 LTRPLAD
+53 ITTPFVD
-60 YTKMSPTDNLYG
+60 YTKMATTDSMYN
-72 FYKGWQVFIDQHG
+72 FYKGWQLFVNNYG
-85 MPLLVLRSIT
+85 MPLVILRSVT
-95 LYSISLWA
+95 LSSISLWTS
-103 ALAIAY
+103 LAIAY

-135 SKTKDGGLSND
+135 SVTKDGGLSND

-152 LFAGILIGIGVTELY
+152 LFAGIIIGIAVTELY
-167 RFFLKKKIGTI
+167 RLFTTKKIGTI
-178 KMPEMVPP
+178 KMPDMVPP
-186 ALKNSFSSIFPII
+186 ALKSSFASIFPII
-199 FVTIICTCIAM
+199 FVTVICTIIAM
-210 VCDSVFKITFP
+210 LCNSILRITFP
-221 QFILN
+221 QAILN

-231 VLTIDNAFG
+231 VVTVDNAFG
-240 LSLTSILSQICWWFG
+240 LSLSSILSQICWWFG
-255 IHNTAITSLLE
+255 IHDTAVTSLLE

-308 ATLALAFM
+308 ATLALAVM
-316 VLRCKSKQLK
+316 VLRCKSVQLK

-362 APTMNGIIAYVCMAL
+362 APTVNGLIAYICMAIGII
-377 GIVNKTYIYPGWNI
+377 NKTFIYPGWNI
-391 PAPFAQFLTNMD
+391 PAPIAQFLSNMD
-403 VKSIFLVLVMI
+403 LRSIFLTLVMI
-414 VLDGLVYYPFLK
+414 IIDGLIYYPFLK
-426 VWDNQKL
+426 VWDKQKL
-433 EEENRGVSVEK
+433 EEERSGENVA